1 MIEAAIDN
9 WLSRGMPSVHGQIS
23 NLKNQKSK
31 ITPRVDMHPEYLT
44 TVSTLVNQNTCLR
57 RIGVGRLSQL
67 AHTSTYNVTTSK

>member
-31 ITPRVDMHPEYLT
+31 IKNYSSCGHA
-44 TVSTLVNQNTCLR
+44 S
-57 RIGVGRLSQL
+57 
-67 AHTSTYNVTTSK
+67 